1 MAEDKGGP
9 LNTLV
14 VEISDI
20 RSKQPQDDRQNI
32 SVGYRAV
39 VSARRGGLTEEAR
52 LDYRARKTA
61 MVSGGGACG
70 TRNGGTPCRNLKSQ
84 RKKTKPRLLYL
95 TRA

>member
-1 MAEDKGGP
+1 M
-9 LNTLV
+9 NTPV
-14 VEISDI
+14 VKISDI

-32 SVGYRAV
+32 SVGYCAV

-70 TRNGGTPCRNLKSQ
+70 TSNDGDTLFYLNPKNQ
-84 RKKTKPRLLYL
+84 RKKTKPRLLCL